1 MKMNKNNIKIIVLTG
16 GPCSG
21 KSEGVK
27 ELKRILSDSDYKA
40 ITIPELATE
49 MRQNG
54 FICSEGTVS
63 KIDFQRAIFEMQ
75 IFKENLYKNVMEKSG
90 QEMILLLDRG
100 LLDGKVYLSD
110 DEFKE
115 ILDIH
120 RLSEKDILDRYDAV
134 FHMQSTSV
142 GNAEFY
148 DKSTN
153 QYRFSS
159 PEQARIQEH
168 KTIETWGKHAN
179 FHFIPVEKDFKTKIQ
194 KLKALVFKELENK
207 I

>member
-1 MKMNKNNIKIIVLTG
+1 MKDKKMLSEIYCLNKEMNRNISRIANFVVMIFMWIAKNDFDKKG
-16 GPCSG
+16 DEKG
-21 KSEGVK
+21 KKLAGFGLMVM
-27 ELKRILSDSDYKA
+27 A
-40 ITIPELATE
+40 IA
-49 MRQNG
+49 N
-54 FICSEGTVS
+54 
-63 KIDFQRAIFEMQ
+63 
-75 IFKENLYKNVMEKSG
+75 
-90 QEMILLLDRG
+90 ILLMIE
-100 LLDGKVYLSD
+100 DGIDMVRELIGKDELECED

-168 KTIETWGKHAN
+168 KTIETWSKHAN

>member
-63 KIDFQRAIFEMQ
+63 KIDFWKTHIYIFQ
-75 IFKENLYKNVMEKSG
+75 KK
-90 QEMILLLDRG
+90 
-100 LLDGKVYLSD
+100 
-110 DEFKE
+110 
-115 ILDIH
+115 
-120 RLSEKDILDRYDAV
+120 
-134 FHMQSTSV
+134 
-142 GNAEFY
+142 
-148 DKSTN
+148 
-153 QYRFSS
+153 
-159 PEQARIQEH
+159 
-168 KTIETWGKHAN
+168 AN
-179 FHFIPVEKDFKTKIQ
+179 FLPKIKKNPRRSSFLYSLFIQSSGSI
-194 KLKALVFKELENK
+194 
-207 I
+207 